1 MARRMSWQWGLPV
14 LLGALLAVA
23 VPSALAQT
31 VPSSGPDPCG
41 SPSYGSGVQVALDD
55 PRCGQGY
62 DGQDVVRVGAW
73 YSGSDVIQSIQVA
86 VPPNQESPPTS
97 AQVPV
102 ATSYRGRVGV
112 GLHPDIPS
120 TLCLAAGEGTTWRP
134 GNADSWQAPATA
146 TRDCLAATAQPA
158 ANVTMRWPYITS
170 PAGVRRYCNEV
181 DILYPF
187 ALLGANP
194 GSILRFG
201 LHEGGTATSPATAY
215 LVPGWT
221 ATGAGTVDS
230 VGDNPSAPHQ
240 SGTYR
245 LGDGFPLL
253 PDAPRNL
260 TLTRTGPTIH
270 IQWERAP
277 ANGAQPGFGFE
288 VRVNGETL
296 PVDVDAVDGQWFY
309 AHDYVAP
316 RPGVYRVSV
325 RELNCREPPVL
336 VPGGQGGGN
345 PSTGDLSIVV
355 PPVQCEATPGQ
366 VYAGVPV
373 TARGL
378 GFGAWNYT
386 WRIDGLPAGA
396 GPSVTRA
403 FAEPGLHLFVVDGG
417 FREQGW
423 TSACMVDVVPRGGWP
438 GGPTLPDLRC
448 KPAQQYHRA
457 PARASLI
464 AEGGDGHYTWSAQGA
479 ATPFGSGPSFSA
491 LYTTPGSFLAAV
503 TSGGQR
509 ALCQVAV
516 DVPSSALPG
525 DARPDADMDG
535 AGDGSDNCPSIP
547 NVDQADADNDGVGDA
562 CAFLPPL
569 ERTAGAAVATDAWW
583 PPDSDQDGVA
593 DMADNCPAVPNKG
606 QRDLDS
612 DGLGDLCDLDRD
624 GDGIPD
630 AAADDAPVDNC
641 PEVPNPRQEDV
652 DRDGVGDV
660 CAALRPGQLD
670 IGSGEGAAPAIAA
683 SAPAPQSLAVP
694 AAAAVVVAAAAVGVM
709 RFRIWGGLLLLFSR
723 LGGAEISG
731 HPVRGRLLDLLQ
743 AEPGL
748 HFQEL
753 VRRSG
758 SAAGAVSHHLRV
770 LCGAGL
776 VRQQRAGPFVQY
788 YLPHPG
794 PPPGPGR
801 LLLRSAVAR
810 RVLLAAVEPGLN
822 IATLAARAAAS
833 DRTVA
838 YHLKRFARHGL
849 VDLVPEGN
857 AVRVHLTATGLM
869 LAGQARATEGPPE
882 AAAEASAETAESL

>member
-1 MARRMSWQWGLPV
+1 MAHRMWWQGLA
-14 LLGALLAVA
+14 LTALGALLALA
-23 VPSALAQT
+23 APASTQATASA
-31 VPSSGPDPCG
+31 GPDPCG

-73 YSGSDVIQSIQVA
+73 YSGSDVVQSIQVA
-86 VPPNQESPPTS
+86 VAPNQQTPPTS

-112 GLHPDIPS
+112 GLHPDVPS
-120 TLCLAAGEGTTWRP
+120 TLCVSAGDGTAWRP

-146 TRDCLAATAQPA
+146 TQDCLAATAQPA
-158 ANVTMRWPYITS
+158 ANVTIRWPYSTS

-187 ALLGANP
+187 ALLGASP

-221 ATGAGTVDS
+221 AAGTATVDS

-240 SGTYR
+240 SATYR

-260 TLTRTGPTIH
+260 NLTRSGPVIH

-288 VRVNGETL
+288 IRINGETL
-296 PVDVDAVDGQWFY
+296 PVDVDAVDGQGLY
-309 AHDYVAP
+309 RYDYVVPAP
-316 RPGVYRVSV
+316 GTYRISV

-336 VPGGQGGGN
+336 IPGGQGGGN
-345 PSTGDLSIVV
+345 PSTGDLSIIV
-355 PPVQCEATPGQ
+355 PPIQCAVTPSQ
-366 VYAGVPV
+366 TYVGVPV

-378 GFGAWNYT
+378 GFGARNYT
-386 WRIDGLPAGA
+386 WRIDDVPAGA
-396 GPSVTRA
+396 GPSVTRS
-403 FAEPGLHLFVVDGG
+403 FLEPGLHLFVVDGG
-417 FREQGW
+417 FSQPGW
-423 TSACMVDVVPRGGWP
+423 TSACMVDVLPRGGWP
-438 GGPTLPDLRC
+438 GAPGTPPLAC

-457 PARASLI
+457 PARAFLM

-491 LYTTPGSFLAAV
+491 LYPSPGDFLAAV

-509 ALCQVAV
+509 ALCQVGV
-516 DVPSSALPG
+516 DVPLWALPG
-525 DARPDADMDG
+525 DTRPDADMDG
-535 AGDGSDNCPSIP
+535 AGDPVDNCPSIP
-547 NVDQADADNDGVGDA
+547 NQDQADADRDGVGDA
-562 CAFLPPL
+562 CAFLPPV
-569 ERTAGAAVATDAWW
+569 ERAAEGATPEAWW

-593 DMADNCPAVPNKG
+593 DMADNCPAVPNMG
-606 QRDLDS
+606 QRDLDH

-641 PEVPNPRQEDV
+641 PEAPNPRQEDV
-652 DRDGVGDV
+652 DRDGVGDA
-660 CAALRPGQLD
+660 CAAIRPGQPS
-670 IGSGEGAAPAIAA
+670 IGNGEAPPATAAR
-683 SAPAPQSLAVP
+683 APAPQSVAVP

-709 RFRIWGGLLLLFSR
+709 RFRVWGGLLLLFSR
-723 LGGAEISG
+723 LGGPAISG

-822 IATLAARAAAS
+822 IAALAGRAGAS

-838 YHLKRFARHGL
+838 YHLKRFARHGI

-869 LAGQARATEGPPE
+869 LAGETRATETP
-882 AAAEASAETAESL
+882 AEATSAETPAESTAESL